1 MHTNERREVTITHFL
16 QLFPRATVRA
26 IFAEFLRI
34 LQISPTSRAS
44 NDATPFFYF
53 IILIIFL
60 AGVFVDEDSDSDVAV
75 AESLSNL
82 SE

>member
-1 MHTNERREVTITHFL
+1 MHTNERREVTITHFP

-44 NDATPFFYF
+44 NDATPFFF
-53 IILIIFL
+53 LSFFVL

-75 AESLSNL
+75 AESLSNV

>member
-1 MHTNERREVTITHFL
+1 MYTNERREVTITHFL
-16 QLFPRATVRA
+16 QLFPRA

-34 LQISPTSRAS
+34 LQISPTSRES
-44 NDATPFFYF
+44 NDATPFFF
-53 IILIIFL
+53 SSFFVL

-75 AESLSNL
+75 AESLSNV